1 MSSEDA
7 PAILILCP
15 AGERLLQ
22 LRGAADRRFPGVA
35 HPVSF
40 RPWQGDVAE
49 AIRAARA
56 IQGGTPL
63 GAVVDSEAEALAAV
77 EAGADEALVGPFADA
92 AAFAFIDRVILRGRL
107 RQEQAQLR
115 ASYVH
120 AEKLTALGTLVAGV
134 AHEINNPL
142 TAMLLSTE
150 ALRARVTPLAAA
162 CEQGEALLGRQDT
175 ATRDELLQHLK
186 LMRGVR
192 SQSPASDLRELLQEI
207 ESAGR
212 SIAQIVQDLKVFS
225 RQDQELA
232 PEIIDVRALIDQV
245 VRVVGR
251 QIRAA
256 GSLELDHQAELPLIV
271 APAAGL
277 VQVLTNVLLNAAQA
291 ITETTRPAQ
300 RVRVSTR
307 CDDEAV
313 AICVTDTG
321 PGIPAE
327 VIDRIFDPFF
337 TTKRPGVGTGLGLSI
352 SRAILRRLGG
362 DLVVESVHGEG
373 ATFIALIPR
382 PSRRELARV
391 SPRRPDPPVTP
402 ARPQHDRVLVVDAD
416 ERVLRAFARA
426 LEQRHD
432 VLLARD
438 ADEAIELLA
447 SGSQADVVVA
457 DVALPEAPGLAL
469 FPWLLRE
476 RPALAR
482 AVLFTTPADQA
493 RSSAVA
499 ETGLPVLPKP
509 VSRDAL
515 LAAIANMTDRKVVAQ
530 RAR

>member
-1 MSSEDA
+1 M
-7 PAILILCP
+7 ILCP
-15 AGERLLQ
+15 EGERLAH
-22 LRGAADRRFPGVA
+22 LRLAAERRFPGLPSAVI
-35 HPVSF
+35 F
-40 RPWQGDVAE
+40 GPWQGALGA
-49 AIRAARA
+49 AIRQTREVH
-56 IQGGTPL
+56 GGAPL
-63 GAVVDSEAEALAAV
+63 GAVVDGEAQALEAL
-77 EAGADEALVGPFADA
+77 EAGADEATTGALVDG
-92 AAFAFIDRVILRGRL
+92 AAFAFIDRVMLRGRL

-120 AEKLTALGTLVAGV
+120 DEKLTALGTLVAGV

-150 ALRARVTPLAAA
+150 ALRARVSPLSAA
-162 CEQGEALLGRQDT
+162 CEQAEDLLQRQDT
-175 ATRDELLQHLK
+175 VPRDELLGLLHAL
-186 LMRGVR
+186 RGVR
-192 SQSPASDLRELLQEI
+192 AQSPASELRELLQDI
-207 ESAGR
+207 EGAGS

-225 RQDQELA
+225 RQDDELA
-232 PEIIDVRALIDQV
+232 PEVLDVRELIDQV

-251 QIRAA
+251 QIRAT
-256 GSLELDHQAELPLIV
+256 GSLELDHQTELPLIV
-271 APAAGL
+271 APGARLA
-277 VQVLTNVLLNAAQA
+277 QVLTNVLLNAAHA
-291 ITETTRPAQ
+291 IGETAGPLR
-300 RVRVSTR
+300 RVRISTR
-307 CDDEAV
+307 ADDEAV

-362 DLVVESVHGEG
+362 DLLVESVHGEG

-391 SPRRPDPPVTP
+391 RPPRAEPRPAP

-438 ADEAIELLA
+438 ADEAIDLLA

-457 DVALPEAPGLAL
+457 DVAPPEAPGLAL

-493 RSSAVA
+493 GQPAIA

-515 LAAIANMTDRKVVAQ
+515 LAAVAGVTEKTGRAGRGPSGDRP
-530 RAR
+530 R

>member
-1 MSSEDA
+1 MSF
-7 PAILILCP
+7 
-15 AGERLLQ
+15 
-22 LRGAADRRFPGVA
+22 AA
-35 HPVSF
+35 SF
-40 RPWQGDVAE
+40 AASLGDLGQ
-49 AIRAARA
+49 AIRQTREVH
-56 IQGGTPL
+56 GGAPL
-63 GAVVDSEAEALAAV
+63 GVVVDGEAQALAAL
-77 EAGADEALVGPFADA
+77 EAGADEALVGTLDDG
-92 AAFAFIDRVILRGRL
+92 AAFAFIDRVMLRGRL

-120 AEKLTALGTLVAGV
+120 DEKLTALGTLVAGV

-150 ALRARVTPLAAA
+150 ALRARVTPLSTA
-162 CEQGEALLGRQDT
+162 CDQAEELLRRQDT
-175 ATRDELLQHLK
+175 ASRDELLLLLQA
-186 LMRGVR
+186 MRGVR
-192 SQSPASDLRELLQEI
+192 AQAPSSELRELLQDI
-207 ESAGR
+207 EGAGS

-225 RQDQELA
+225 RQDDEVA
-232 PEIIDVRALIDQV
+232 PEVVDVPALIDQV
-245 VRVVGR
+245 LRVVGR
-251 QIRAA
+251 QIRAT
-256 GSLELDHQAELPLIV
+256 GSLELDHQADLPLIV
-271 APAAGL
+271 APAARL
-277 VQVLTNVLLNAAQA
+277 AQVLTNILLNAAHA
-291 ITETTRPAQ
+291 IGETARATR
-300 RVRVSTR
+300 RVRLSTR
-307 CDDEAV
+307 ADDEAV

-362 DLVVESVHGEG
+362 DLLVESVHGEG

-382 PSRRELARV
+382 PSRRELAR
-391 SPRRPDPPVTP
+391 
-402 ARPQHDRVLVVDAD
+402 ARPPRVEAAPPPTRAQHDRVLVVDAD

-438 ADEAIELLA
+438 ADEAIDLLA

-457 DVALPEAPGLAL
+457 DVAPPDAPGLAL
-469 FPWLLRE
+469 FPWLQRE

-482 AVLFTTPADQA
+482 AVLFTTPADQ
-493 RSSAVA
+493 SGPPSIV

-515 LAAIANMTDRKVVAQ
+515 LAAVDGVTRRSGRSSATAVRP
-530 RAR
+530 R

>member
-1 MSSEDA
+1 M
-7 PAILILCP
+7 PATVILC
-15 AGERLLQ
+15 AEGERLTH
-22 LRGAADRRFPGVA
+22 LRMAVERRFPGA
-35 HPVSF
+35 PHAVSF
-40 RPWQGDVAE
+40 APLDGETGA
-49 AIRAARA
+49 AIRHTRELH
-56 IQGGTPL
+56 GGAPL
-63 GAVVDSEAEALAAV
+63 GAVVDSEAQALVAL
-77 EAGADEALVGPFADA
+77 EAGADEAVAGALTEG
-92 AAFAFIDRVILRGRL
+92 AAFAFIDRVLLRGRL

-120 AEKLTALGTLVAGV
+120 DEKLTALGTLVAGV

-150 ALRARVTPLAAA
+150 ALRARVSPLSTT
-162 CEQGEALLGRQDT
+162 CDQVEALLLRQDT
-175 ATRDELLQHLK
+175 ATRDELLQL
-186 LMRGVR
+186 LQALRGVR
-192 SQSPASDLRELLQEI
+192 AQAPASELRELLQDI
-207 ESAGR
+207 EGAGR

-225 RQDQELA
+225 QQDDEVA
-232 PEIIDVRALIDQV
+232 PEVVDVPALIDQV
-245 VRVVGR
+245 LRVVGR
-251 QIRAA
+251 QIRAV

-271 APAAGL
+271 APAARL
-277 VQVLTNVLLNAAQA
+277 AQVLSNVLLNAAHA
-291 ITETTRPAQ
+291 IGETARPAQ
-300 RVRVSTR
+300 RVRISTR
-307 CDDEAV
+307 ADDEAV

-321 PGIPAE
+321 PGIPAHT
-327 VIDRIFDPFF
+327 IDHIFDPFF

-362 DLVVESVHGEG
+362 DLLVESVHGEG

-391 SPRRPDPPVTP
+391 RPRRIEPPAAR
-402 ARPQHDRVLVVDAD
+402 ARPQQDRVLVVDAD

-426 LEQRHD
+426 LEQQHD

-438 ADEAIELLA
+438 ADEAIDLLA

-457 DVALPEAPGLAL
+457 DVAPPDAPGLAL

-493 RSSAVA
+493 GPSAVA

-515 LAAIANMTDRKVVAQ
+515 LAAIAGVTERSGRSDGTLR
-530 RAR
+530 R